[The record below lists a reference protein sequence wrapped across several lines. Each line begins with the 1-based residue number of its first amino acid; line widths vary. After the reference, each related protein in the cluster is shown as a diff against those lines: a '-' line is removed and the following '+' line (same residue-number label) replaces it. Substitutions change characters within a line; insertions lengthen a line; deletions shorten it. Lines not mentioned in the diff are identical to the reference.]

1 MGEIDVDGAGFG
13 IAVIEEGDAG
23 DGAARPADFRC
34 RIDLLRQGI
43 IVIGAARK
51 KAVTSTCAETDFHK
65 VGVAWHSVDD
75 YLIAPLTGVIG
86 AADGT
91 DLDRIV
97 CSGSEP
103 VQRIGVRGDSDRVG
117 LVAVDADLPFSGATA
132 FGPTQQG
139 GSLADNGIGRVGG
152 RWTR

>member
-1 MGEIDVDGAGFG
+1 MGEIDVEGAGFG

-23 DGAARPADFRC
+23 DSAARPADFRC
-34 RIDLLRQGI
+34 RVDLLRQG
-43 IVIGAARK
+43 VLGIGTAWK
-51 KAVTSTCAETDFHK
+51 KTVTTTCAETDFHK
-65 VGVAWHSVDD
+65 VWGSVDD
-75 YLIAPLTGVIG
+75 HLIAPLTGVIG

-97 CSGSEP
+97 YPGSEP

-117 LVAVDADLPFSGATA
+117 LVAVDADLPFGGATA
-132 FGPTQQG
+132 FGPTQRG
-139 GSLADNGIGRVGG
+139 RSLADKGDGRVGG